1 MKDDWTPGCDVKA
14 DVPDDQKG
22 RQYDVFEEVVLMAAH
37 LRKYDVLGKIAEHV
51 RFARRRFG
59 RYEVIDFLAVQI
71 ALRHERGT
79 YPGGLL
85 RTAPAFCR
93 SVHGR
98 GGSVTSC
105 PPVQR
110 SRAFWR
116 R

>member
-1 MKDDWTPGCDVKA
+1 IQTSSECAASPPAWFG
-14 DVPDDQKG
+14 
-22 RQYDVFEEVVLMAAH
+22 EVVLMAAH
-37 LRKYDVLGKIAEHV
+37 LRKHDVLGKIAEHV

-59 RYEVIDFLAVQI
+59 RVRGDRFSRRALR
-71 ALRHERGT
+71 LRHERGT
-79 YPGGLL
+79 YSGGLL
-85 RTAPAFCR
+85 RTAPACCL

-105 PPVQR
+105 PPVPR